1 VPSHRVVCAAADT
14 DSAPFGAG
22 EAAPAYFSAGRAV
35 EESARL
41 AREQIREAGASL
53 LKTPVAEVTVEDG
66 HVRDAAGRAV
76 SFAEIGAVALRSGH
90 PLTVTAAPAPTT
102 TPPSL
107 AAAFAEVDV
116 DTETGVVRV
125 TRLATTLAGGPFAD
139 SRPPEGQA
147 QGALADAL
155 EQALAGG
162 LSFDAEGH
170 PRVRS
175 LRRFPLVAAMD
186 VPSLSVTFLPGG
198 EPLSRFGAAALGE
211 AAARAGLAA
220 IVNAAS
226 QAAGAR
232 LRELPLSPARVLAA
246 VTARDRR

>member
-1 VPSHRVVCAAADT
+1 M
-14 DSAPFGAG
+14 
-22 EAAPAYFSAGRAV
+22 
-35 EESARL
+35 
-41 AREQIREAGASL
+41 
-53 LKTPVAEVTVEDG
+53 
-66 HVRDAAGRAV
+66 V
-76 SFAEIGAVALRSGH
+76 SFAEVGAAGLRTGH
-90 PLTVTAAPAPTT
+90 PLTVTAAPAPAT

-125 TRLATTLAGGPFAD
+125 SRLATTLAGGPFAD

-162 LSFDAEGH
+162 LPFDAEGR

-175 LRRFPLVAAMD
+175 LRQWPLVAALD

-211 AAARAGLAA
+211 AAARAALAA
-220 IVNAAS
+220 IVNAVS
-226 QAAGAR
+226 QAVGTR
-232 LRELPLSPARVLAA
+232 LRELPLSPVRVLDA
-246 VTARDRR
+246 VVARDRR